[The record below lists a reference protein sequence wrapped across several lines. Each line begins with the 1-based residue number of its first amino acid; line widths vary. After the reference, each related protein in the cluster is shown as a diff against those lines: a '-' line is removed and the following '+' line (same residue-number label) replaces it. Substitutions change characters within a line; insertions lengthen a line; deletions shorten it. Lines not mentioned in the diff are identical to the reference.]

1 MNISREGLLRPRSDC
16 FEDIQA
22 EFSEPVLLH
31 PLECDCDALWDI
43 KDPEDPHP
51 EDPHPEDPH
60 PEDPHP
66 EDPLHKSKPMDNL
79 QSASHNQPKSLSA
92 SVGTS
97 QASGYSHPPGSTSIR
112 HRHRFMKVR

>member
-1 MNISREGLLRPRSDC
+1 MVNISREGLLRPRSDC

-43 KDPEDPHP
+43 KD
-51 EDPHPEDPH
+51 